1 MNIEHLAEMVNDIAN
16 FFAIEPDRNVAIDS
30 VSNHLRKFWDP
41 RMRRQ
46 IIAYVRDQGAGGMSE
61 LARAGVEKLAT
72 IDPVAVAKSA

>member
-16 FFAIEPDRNVAIDS
+16 FFASEADRNVAIDS
-30 VSNHLRKFWDP
+30 VCNHLKKYWDP

-46 IIAYVRDQGAGGMSE
+46 IIAYVRDGHVVGMSE

-72 IDPVAVAKSA
+72 IDPVAVAKTA